1 MTCFTGIIFGVLM
14 IVGCGTANVNKIFG
28 SKDESTSGLMQR
40 AQFAFDRGDF
50 DLAEELATKAYEGS
64 ENNGAAA
71 ILLSNVM
78 LSKAGID
85 VFQLVSKLAEASQ
98 STTGTTRSTA
108 TTGDCVTTSTD
119 AAGSISKLSCLLLNL
134 SEADTALLGTD
145 EKLTSAGL
153 KSLGTYYKP
162 AEITDELRQKI
173 SILKYTDKGIRYL
186 CPFVNRS
193 VVLKDSIDERHAIE
207 KCGDKSATEFNAVKV
222 HISFA
227 LLHLVETL
235 VYQRGVLVDGLTS
248 ASGVAKNGI
257 STMSSSISV
266 QNFSSVTDFVA
277 TMTEFKKVVDSL
289 ADTSNIKSQ
298 IALAL
303 DGLTVVAN
311 AFGASGVPSKVTAS
325 ITGGLSKIKETAS
338 KLSNAAGG
346 AASGNYQAQA
356 LKGQINEQYS
366 KTVASKIK
374 NVCGSGG
381 DNCSVTQKTEVCA
394 SYAGISQGVL
404 PATAAANKPSFC
416 P

>member
-1 MTCFTGIIFGVLM
+1 MAYFMGIVFGSL
-14 IVGCGTANVNKIFG
+14 IVFGCGTANVNKIFG
-28 SKDESTSGLMQR
+28 SQDESTSGLLQK

-50 DLAEELATKAYEGS
+50 DLAEDLATKAYEGS
-64 ENNGAAA
+64 QNNGAAA
-71 ILLSNVM
+71 ILLSHVM

-85 VFQLVSKLAEASQ
+85 VFQLVGKLAEASQ
-98 STTGTTRSTA
+98 TTTAATASTT
-108 TTGDCVTTSTD
+108 TTGDCASTSTD

-173 SILKYTDKGIRYL
+173 NILKYTDKGIRYL
-186 CPFVNRS
+186 CPFVNRT
-193 VVLKDSIDERHAIE
+193 VVLTDSIDERHAIE
-207 KCGDKSATEFNAVKV
+207 KCGDKSATEFNGVKV

-248 ASGVAKNGI
+248 ASGTAKNGI
-257 STMSSSISV
+257 STISSSISV

-289 ADTSNIKSQ
+289 ADTANSKSQ

-325 ITGGLSKIKETAS
+325 ITGGLAKIKETAS
-338 KLSNAAGG
+338 KLSSAAGG
-346 AASGNYQAQA
+346 SAAGNYQAQA
-356 LKGQINEQYS
+356 LKGQINEKYS
-366 KTVASKIK
+366 KTVASKI
-374 NVCGSGG
+374 NTVCGSTGT
-381 DNCSVTQKTEVCA
+381 NCTTTQKTEVCS
-394 SYAGISQGVL
+394 SYTGISQGVL